1 MSSEN
6 PITDPAA
13 FWEARYF
20 STQGDNGGM
29 WSGRVNAT
37 VEHEV
42 SGLTP
47 GTALDLGSG
56 EGGDAL
62 WLAAHGWDV
71 TAVDISATAL
81 AVGAARA
88 AASGRTD
95 RISWAQAD
103 LATWHPP
110 TEFDLVTAAFLHS
123 PVELPR
129 EDILRRAASAVAPGG
144 RLLVV
149 GHAAFP
155 PGAGHDHGQNHNH
168 DQDAPPL
175 PRPDTVLAS
184 LELPDGWV
192 VETNALVD
200 RPVTWRDGTTL
211 TQVDSVLRVR
221 RG

>member
-88 AASGRTD
+88 AASGLAD
-95 RISWAQAD
+95 RISWVQAD
-103 LATWHPP
+103 LTTWHPS

-129 EDILRRAASAVAPGG
+129 EDILRRATAAVAPGG

-149 GHAAFP
+149 GHGAFP
-155 PGAGHDHGQNHNH
+155 PGASHDHADNH
-168 DQDAPPL
+168 DAPPL
-175 PRPDTVLAS
+175 PTPDVVLAS
-184 LELPDGWV
+184 LELPAGWV

-200 RPVTWRDGTTL
+200 RPITGRDGTTL
-211 TQVDSVLRVR
+211 TLVDSVLRVR